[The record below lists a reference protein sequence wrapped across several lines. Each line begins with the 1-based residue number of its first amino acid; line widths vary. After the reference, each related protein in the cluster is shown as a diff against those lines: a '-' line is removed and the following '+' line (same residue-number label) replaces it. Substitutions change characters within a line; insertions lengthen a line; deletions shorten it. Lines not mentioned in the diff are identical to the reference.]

1 MVKIGNENAIHGIV
15 LQGPT
20 TERRYVNPD
29 EILVGSLAL
38 VFAVVS
44 FLIGVG
50 PWSAPYQ
57 LRTIQAVAKRYGK
70 TAARVVWVVI
80 SLAFLVVGMAVL
92 LGLRPSYA
100 NLSEDRYG
108 VRGACRSTSLVIG
121 DASFSLTHSM

>member
-1 MVKIGNENAIHGIV
+1 M
-15 LQGPT
+15 
-20 TERRYVNPD
+20 NPD

-38 VFAVVS
+38 FFSVVS

-57 LRTIQAVAKRYGK
+57 LRTIQSVAKRYGK

-100 NLSEDRYG
+100 NLSEDRYS
-108 VRGACRSTSLVIG
+108 VHGACRSTPLVIG